1 MLHHLDLYVKDLPKQ
16 TAFWSRF
23 LKALGYQEY
32 QNWATGISW
41 KKENFYFVISIGESK
56 MIETPYVKG
65 GIGLNHVAFATE
77 TKNQVDTLRKQIPS
91 FGGTLL
97 YDDEYPFAGG
107 PHHYALYFQDP
118 EGMKMELVAIES

>member
-16 TAFWSRF
+16 TAFWSQF

-41 KKENFYFVISIGESK
+41 KKENFYFVISIGDGK

-65 GIGLNHVAFATE
+65 GIG
-77 TKNQVDTLRKQIPS
+77 
-91 FGGTLL
+91 
-97 YDDEYPFAGG
+97 
-107 PHHYALYFQDP
+107 
-118 EGMKMELVAIES
+118 